1 MAQNDWTDD
10 EIFDG
15 ESSIGEILDEDGTDR
30 ETRGDPDLDESQ
42 GADGDRPTVPY
53 QMITTGGSEVSIQT
67 ESRVFGTREF
77 FERASEELLLSTRY
91 GVEFGGVVLA
101 RQRGHRTVLVGL
113 QRKHTGQSGRVA
125 VDGKW
130 GSILWHT
137 HPGLRGSLAAFS
149 IEDLEVARDTQ
160 KPLLVI
166 GYGSLSP
173 DVIST
178 MALPLG
184 VRGMLISSGVKALLA
199 LEKRGRL
206 PNNLLRL
213 GTAARICYPSGKIRP
228 VVPLGATPLGHAAED
243 VSFMLDQGV
252 GMVERAGQRI
262 LRRMVKKFL

>member
-1 MAQNDWTDD
+1 MVQNDWYDD
-10 EIFDG
+10 EIFEGETTDG
-15 ESSIGEILDEDGTDR
+15 EVLGEDGLADEAR
-30 ETRGDPDLDESQ
+30 VDPDAPDAKPADEEPS
-42 GADGDRPTVPY
+42 TVPY
-53 QMITTGGSEVSIQT
+53 QMIATGGNDIAIQN

-101 RQRGHRTVLVGL
+101 RSCGRRTVLVGL

-173 DVIST
+173 DVMST

-243 VSFMLDQGV
+243 ISFMLDQSV